1 MSGAKNTDKSAVRD
15 LHKQAVSATIERAR
29 RGLERHE
36 DRLIGYFAHGT
47 EVDPPRMRPVLK
59 EVVAGSEDELLFRYA
74 RLHWS
79 IPVSSGYGRRLRFMV
94 FDDHTRKLVGLIGL
108 GDPVFRLGPRDSW
121 IGWTVANR
129 KERLRYVMDAFVL
142 GAVPPYSHLLGG
154 KLVAMLV
161 ASSEVSCA
169 FARKYGGR
177 TSLIGRRPFDGRL
190 AMVTTTSA
198 LGRSSLYN
206 RLSFGDRKLFVRTGF
221 TSGSGE
227 FQFSNG
233 VYHDLTDFARQYCV
247 PAAKHARWGGG
258 WRSRRELVR
267 AVLPMLGLSRE
278 LVYHGVERE
287 VFVVPLAENARD
299 FLCGRE
305 GGLSQY
311 RMSAEELFAWFRERW
326 LLPRARRDL
335 RYRDFDPNTLRI
347 WSGEHNS
354 SQG

>member
-1 MSGAKNTDKSAVRD
+1 MKNTDKPAVRD
-15 LHKQAVSATIERAR
+15 LHKQAVSATTERAR

-47 EVDPPRMRPVLK
+47 EVDPLRMRPVLK
-59 EVVAGSEDELLFRYA
+59 EVVADSEDELLFRYA

-79 IPVSSGYGRRLRFMV
+79 IPVSRGYGRRLRFLI
-94 FDDHTRKLVGLIGL
+94 FDDHTNKLIGLIGL

-121 IGWTVANR
+121 IGWTVAAR
-129 KERLRYVMDAFVL
+129 MERLRYVMDAFVL
-142 GAVPPYSHLLGG
+142 GAVPPYSYLLCG

-161 ASSEVSCA
+161 ASSDVSYA
-169 FARKYGGR
+169 FAKKYAGS
-177 TSLIGRRPFDGRL
+177 TSLIADRPFDGKL

-206 RLSFGDRKLFVRTGF
+206 RLSFGARKLFVRTGF

-227 FQFSNG
+227 FHFANG
-233 VYHDLTDFARQYCV
+233 VYHDLADFAREYCV
-247 PAAKHARWGGG
+247 PAAKNMRWGAG

-267 AVLPMLGLSRE
+267 AVLPILGLSRE

-287 VFVVPLAENARD
+287 VFVVPLAENARE
-299 FLCGRE
+299 FLCARASE
-305 GGLSQY
+305 LTPY
-311 RMSAEELFAWFRERW
+311 RMTAEELFAWFRERW
-326 LLPRARRDL
+326 LLPRARRDF
-335 RYRDFDPNTLRI
+335 RYQDFDANTLRI
-347 WSGEHNS
+347 WSASHKI